1 MIPKKRLKWMIL
13 IQSKPHFGNG
23 SDSVGYK
30 VSRMFYSIAP
40 NHCGLSLGSF
50 RAHSF
55 PQEIISKN
63 TTNLIEKMTQIRY
76 TL

>member
-1 MIPKKRLKWMIL
+1 MIPKKMIRWMIPDQL
-13 IQSKPHFGNG
+13 ILHFGSG
-23 SDSVGYK
+23 SDSVEYTE
-30 VSRMFYSIAP
+30 SQMFYSITL
-40 NHCGLSLGSF
+40 NHYDLSSGSF
-50 RAHSF
+50 KVHSF